1 MSDGVDFRA
10 KILTKGKMVLCEK
23 EPVNQVDI
31 TVLTTSTYNES
42 YHFYSYKVS
51 RYVSKNRWSLKEKQA
66 THRFWW

>member
-42 YHFYSYKVS
+42 
-51 RYVSKNRWSLKEKQA
+51 
-66 THRFWW
+66 